1 LKSSSQA
8 NKWGVMNEIDEL
20 SAIVALLRSE
30 NGCNWDKKQTMQTL
44 REFLL
49 EETYEVIEAVETNNT
64 ENLKEEL
71 GDLLFNI
78 LFYAR
83 IAEEENKF
91 QFKDVA
97 KAISEKLIRR
107 HPHIFAAE
115 ENLTADEVL
124 VNWNRIKAEEKK
136 DLPKSKSILDDIPK
150 SLSSVLKAEKIQ
162 SKVSK
167 IGFDWENI
175 QGAREK
181 LQEELQELNFE
192 IDQTEKDQKKI
203 EEEFG
208 DVLFS
213 LVNMS
218 RFLKISPEIALNK
231 ANLKFQKRFHTME
244 SILESKNQT
253 FAEKTFGEMDELWEI
268 AKSKEKE

>member
-1 LKSSSQA
+1 M
-8 NKWGVMNEIDEL
+8 GVMNEMDEL
-20 SAIVALLRSE
+20 ASIVAKLRSE

-44 REFLL
+44 REFIL
-49 EETYEVIEAVETNNT
+49 EETYEVIEAVENNNS

-83 IAEEENKF
+83 IAEEEKKF
-91 QFKDVA
+91 QFKEVV

-107 HPHIFAAE
+107 HPHIFAAKE
-115 ENLTADEVL
+115 DLTADEVL

-136 DLPKSKSILDDIPK
+136 DIPKSKSILDDIPK
-150 SLSSVLKAEKIQ
+150 SLSSLLKAEKIQ

-175 QGAREK
+175 SGAREK
-181 LQEELQELNFE
+181 LKEELQELNFE
-192 IDQTEKDQKKI
+192 IDQSEKDQKKI

-231 ANLKFQKRFHTME
+231 VNLKFQKRFQTME

-268 AKSKEKE
+268 AKSKEQE